1 MAEDPNTKTGKL
13 SMDKAGLQAFLDDR
27 VELFQDELR
36 KIALD
41 DPSLGQAVGTLLGE
55 TKYTTPEQ
63 FDSYGLSKPLRLGI
77 MLKEDRLNGKGEE
90 LNTAIAKTA
99 EDLMT
104 VYEEQTTLFA
114 DIVDNLKTT
123 IEKLLAAQDDNLTK
137 VDGQDFLDIF
147 EDVVSDLSGGQGS
160 GGEDEDED

>member
-13 SMDKAGLQAFLDDR
+13 SMNKDGLQAFLDDR
-27 VELFQDELR
+27 VALFQDELR

-41 DPSLGQAVGTLLGE
+41 YPDVGVAVGTLLGE

-77 MLKEDRLNGKGEE
+77 MLKADRLNGKGEK
-90 LNTAIAKTA
+90 LNTAIAGTA

-104 VYEEQTTLFA
+104 VYEEQTALFA
-114 DIVDNLKTT
+114 DIADNLKST
-123 IEKLLAAQDDNLTK
+123 IEKLLAAQNDNLIK

-147 EDVVSDLSGGQGS
+147 EDVTSDLSAGQGS
-160 GGEDEDED
+160 GAGDEEKD

>member
-13 SMDKAGLQAFLDDR
+13 SMNKAGLQAFLDDR
-27 VELFQDELR
+27 VAVFQDELR
-36 KIALD
+36 KIRLD
-41 DPSLGQAVGTLLGE
+41 DPSSGPAVGTLLGE

-77 MLKEDRLNGKGEE
+77 MLKADRLNGKGEE
-90 LNTAIAKTA
+90 LNTAVAATA

-114 DIVDNLKTT
+114 HIAENLKTT
-123 IEKLLAAQDDNLTK
+123 IEKLLTAQNDNLIK

-147 EDVVSDLSGGQGS
+147 EDVTTDLSGGQGS
-160 GGEDEDED
+160 GGESEEKD